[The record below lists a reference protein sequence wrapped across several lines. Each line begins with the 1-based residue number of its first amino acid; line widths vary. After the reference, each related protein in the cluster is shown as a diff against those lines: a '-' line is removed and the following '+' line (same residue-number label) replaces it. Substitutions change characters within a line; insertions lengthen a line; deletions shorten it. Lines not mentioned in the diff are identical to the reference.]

1 MLYQPSYPYPY
12 LSDIDATDNNT
23 FYCYINAEGGTTVN
37 AYNLTINDLSG
48 QQIYTTNKQTISTP
62 LYSQQVLYINVP
74 SSSGMINGRDYVW
87 NVQLYESN
95 ADIWVA
101 FGTVQEGE
109 NTATKLYL
117 RKNYLVQSGDY
128 IVINS
133 QKVKMTS
140 YSSETGIAE
149 LATPLSA
156 IPTQGTTY
164 NIYSDNVKSVDYL
177 FYARSAAS
185 LSIDNVPQTLD
196 SKSYTF
202 TGTYTQA
209 QGINYKYFIWTL
221 YNELEQLIATTGEVS
236 TGNIAY
242 TFDGFASGETYGIG
256 LTLENQDGTILSVP
270 VQYFNVEYQLPEAYS
285 KPNAEA
291 DCNRDAVRIFWTPLL
306 INNGVAEGTSE
317 TKYSYVYNQPYDG
330 GSSVRIYDGCDITWD
345 IGSENATAYFNY
357 ESTTYLNW
365 STTNAKFSGILYK
378 QEGVPTNLIA
388 ISPTAPQT
396 ANVDDRYYNPNDNL
410 IYTAIAENVWGSVG
424 EVPLS
429 NAMYKLTTTGQLYIY
444 NGTTLET
451 TTYQPPSYTV
461 SYDTGV
467 FYYTIVNGDINK
479 TGSVRVADIQTMWLL
494 QPENADPQQA
504 YAWVDDDRWLD
515 NLFWTESTQ
524 SFIDKFWFKIALLP
538 TGIQVVANAKQNA

>member
-48 QQIYTTNKQTISTP
+48 QQIYTTHKQTIATP
-62 LYSQQVLYINVP
+62 LYSQQVLYIDVP
-74 SSSGMINGRDYVW
+74 SSSGMLNGRDYVW

-109 NTATKLYL
+109 NTTTKLYL

-149 LATPLSA
+149 LATALSA
-156 IPTQGTTY
+156 VPTQGTTY

-185 LSIDNVPQTLD
+185 LSIDNVPQTID
-196 SKSYTF
+196 SKTYTF
-202 TGTYTQA
+202 TGTYTQE

-221 YNELEQLIATTGEVS
+221 YNELEQPIATTGEVS
-236 TGNIAY
+236 TGSIAY

-256 LTLENQDGTILSVP
+256 LTLENQDGSIFSVP
-270 VQYFNVEYQLPEAYS
+270 VQYFNVEYQPPEAYS
-285 KPNAEA
+285 KPNAEI
-291 DCNRDAVRIFWTPLL
+291 DCNRDAVRVFWTPLL
-306 INNGVAEGTSE
+306 INKGIAEGASE

-330 GSSVRIYDGCDITWD
+330 GSSVHIYEGCDITWD
-345 IGSENATAYFNY
+345 IGSENAPIYFGYN
-357 ESTTYLNW
+357 STTYINW
-365 STTNAKFSGILYK
+365 HTDNAGFSGIIYK
-378 QEGVPTNLIA
+378 QEAVPTNLVA
-388 ISPTAPQT
+388 ISPIAPQT
-396 ANVDDRYYNPNDNL
+396 ARAEDKYYNSDDNL
-410 IYTAIAENVWGSVG
+410 IYTAIEDNLWGSVG
-424 EVPLS
+424 EEPVS
-429 NAMYKLTTTGQLYIY
+429 TIMYKLTTTEQLYIY
-444 NGTTLET
+444 NGETLET
-451 TTYQPPSYTV
+451 TTYQIPSYTV

-467 FYYTIVNGDINK
+467 FYYTIINGDVNK
-479 TGSVRVADIQTMWLL
+479 TGSVKVADIQTIWLL
-494 QPENADPQQA
+494 QPENADPEQS
-504 YAWVDDDRWLD
+504 YAWVDRDRWSD

-524 SFIDKFWFKIALLP
+524 SFVDKFWFKITLLP
-538 TGIQVVANAKQNA
+538 TGIQVVANAIPTD

>member
-48 QQIYTTNKQTISTP
+48 QQIYTTHKQTIATP
-62 LYSQQVLYINVP
+62 LYSQQVLYIDVP
-74 SSSGMINGRDYVW
+74 SSSGMLNGRDYVW

-109 NTATKLYL
+109 NTTTKLYL

-149 LATPLSA
+149 LATALSA
-156 IPTQGTTY
+156 VPTQGTTY

-185 LSIDNVPQTLD
+185 LSIDNVPQTID
-196 SKSYTF
+196 SKTYTF
-202 TGTYTQA
+202 TGTYTQE

-221 YNELEQLIATTGEVS
+221 YNELEQPIATTGEVS
-236 TGNIAY
+236 TGSIAY

-256 LTLENQDGTILSVP
+256 LTLENQDGSIFSVP
-270 VQYFNVEYQLPEAYS
+270 VQYFNVEYQPPEAYS
-285 KPNAEA
+285 KPNAEI
-291 DCNRDAVRIFWTPLL
+291 DCNRDAVRVFWTPLL
-306 INNGVAEGTSE
+306 INKGIAEGASE

-330 GSSVRIYDGCDITWD
+330 GSSAHIYEGCDITWD
-345 IGSENATAYFNY
+345 IGSENAPIYFGYN
-357 ESTTYLNW
+357 STTYINW
-365 STTNAKFSGILYK
+365 HTDNAGFSGIIYK
-378 QEGVPTNLIA
+378 QEAVPTNLVA
-388 ISPTAPQT
+388 ISPIAPQT
-396 ANVDDRYYNPNDNL
+396 AQAEDKYYNSDDNL
-410 IYTAIAENVWGSVG
+410 IYTAIEDNLWGSVG
-424 EVPLS
+424 EEPVS
-429 NAMYKLTTTGQLYIY
+429 TIMYKLTTTEQLYIY
-444 NGTTLET
+444 NGETLET
-451 TTYQPPSYTV
+451 TTYQIPSYTV

-467 FYYTIVNGDINK
+467 FYYTIINGDVNK
-479 TGSVRVADIQTMWLL
+479 TGSVKVADIQTIWLL
-494 QPENADPQQA
+494 QPENADPEQS
-504 YAWVDDDRWLD
+504 YAWVDSDRWSD

-524 SFIDKFWFKIALLP
+524 SFVDKFWFKITLLP
-538 TGIQVVANAKQNA
+538 TGIQVVANAIPTD